1 MKGAGCFALYVAAA
15 FALGGAL
22 AGPLFAALSTIGLS
36 PMGFPEFT
44 LRLVQLAALL
54 GLWPLLHVL
63 GLRGAGAFGLAY
75 GAGGRPFLA
84 GVLGGFAA
92 GALMMALLFALLLAL
107 GARIGSAHPGS
118 VEWPARLTGF
128 LMSAAAVAL
137 VEEIWFRGA
146 LHSAFR
152 RIGGVGAALFAVA
165 ALYGA
170 VHFIDPGPAIGAE
183 AIGPGSGFTVLHG
196 AFHRFADAGIS
207 GAAAA
212 LVAAGVMLGVVRH
225 RTGRVAECIGIH
237 AGWVLVNKTGRTLTA
252 AEPDSRWAWLAAGYD
267 GVLGWA
273 ACALFSLAAL
283 LCWHGLRSGR
293 GAD

>member
-22 AGPLFAALSTIGLS
+22 AGPLFAALSAVGLA
-36 PMGFPEFT
+36 PMDFPEFT

-63 GLRGAGAFGLAY
+63 GLRGAQAFGLSS
-75 GAGGRPFLA
+75 GTKGRSFLA
-84 GVLGGFAA
+84 GALGGFAA
-92 GALMMALLFALLLAL
+92 GVLLMALLFALLLAL
-107 GARIGSAHPGS
+107 GVRSGSVHPGS
-118 VEWPARLTGF
+118 VEWPARLAGL

-137 VEEIWFRGA
+137 VEEVWFRGA

-165 ALYGA
+165 ALYSA
-170 VHFIDPGPAIGAE
+170 VHFIDPGPANGAGE
-183 AIGPGSGFTVLHG
+183 GASGGGFAVLSG
-196 AFHRFADAGIS
+196 AFHRFADPDIA

-212 LVAAGVMLGVVRH
+212 LVAAGVLLGVVRH

-237 AGWVLVNKTGRTLTA
+237 AGWVLLNKSGRTLTTT
-252 AEPDSRWAWLAAGYD
+252 EPDSRWAWLASGYD

-283 LCWHGLRSGR
+283 LCWHGLRPGR

>member
-22 AGPLFAALSTIGLS
+22 AGPLFAALSAIGLA
-36 PMGFPEFT
+36 PMAFPEFT

-63 GLRGAGAFGLAY
+63 GLRGAEAFGLAS
-75 GAGGRPFLA
+75 GADGRSFLA

-107 GARIGSAHPGS
+107 GARSGSTHPGS
-118 VEWPARLTGF
+118 VEWPARIAGF

-170 VHFIDPGPAIGAE
+170 VHFIDPGPASGAG
-183 AIGPGSGFTVLHG
+183 AGASGGGFAVLRG
-196 AFHRFADAGIS
+196 AFHRFADADIA

-212 LVAAGVMLGVVRH
+212 LFAAGVLLGVVRH

-237 AGWVLVNKTGRTLTA
+237 AGWVLVNKSGRTLTA

-267 GVLGWA
+267 GVLGWT

-283 LCWHGLRSGR
+283 LCWHGLRPGR